1 MKAAR
6 YLLPFQSELLKFL
19 SQCEIMHSRH
29 FGEAL
34 RITFGQLNEKN
45 FYAFNPS
52 LDTPTVKRQGTT
64 YLFV

>member
-1 MKAAR
+1 
-6 YLLPFQSELLKFL
+6 
-19 SQCEIMHSRH
+19 MHSRH